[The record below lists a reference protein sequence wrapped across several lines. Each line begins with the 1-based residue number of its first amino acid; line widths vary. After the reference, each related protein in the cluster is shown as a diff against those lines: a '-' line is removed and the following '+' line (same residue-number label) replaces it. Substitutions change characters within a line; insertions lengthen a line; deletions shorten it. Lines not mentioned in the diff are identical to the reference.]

1 MEEYYYSD
9 LSGKII
15 VIFYDIYNNVG
26 WGYRENFYERLAR
39 TRLYENGIKYKDQF
53 TFPLLYNK
61 TVVKL
66 DRPDLLI
73 EDKIIVELKV
83 GKRFFGKDF
92 AQINEY
98 LKALNLFDS
107 LFPCHL
113 LEHLKMK

>member
-73 EDKIIVELKV
+73 EDKII
-83 GKRFFGKDF
+83 
-92 AQINEY
+92 
-98 LKALNLFDS
+98 
-107 LFPCHL
+107 LFPGMEICL
-113 LEHLKMK
+113 RWRNENNRSCKKIYSKRVRKTNCFI